1 MKRNENSGGQASMGL
16 SAQTILLIRLKLRN
30 CLGLN
35 EVIHG
40 KDGRKSLRMTG
51 MLLAYLLLGGMMIFY
66 LAAAAFLLCL
76 TGAGESVPAFAALVS
91 GGVIFIFSFLKAGL
105 LLFDAA
111 DLERL
116 LPLPLQPVSIIV
128 SRFFIL
134 YAEELFFSAA
144 IVLPTSLVYLVMERP
159 GAGFLLTTLLALP
172 FQPLL
177 PLTAAAVL
185 GTLVLAAGA
194 GMKHRGAVPVILT
207 MGLSML
213 VVAGSFALSFTVGM
227 EDPDMGELGG
237 LLEAA
242 VAAGIRFYPPAGLY
256 AAGVTDQS
264 ILPLLL
270 FVVLSAGVFSVF
282 VAAAGPRFRKISAV
296 LIQRSA
302 GKRFQMG
309 VQRLNPVWRA
319 EYFRELRRYFSSH
332 IYVSNT
338 LVIYVLMLACVAALA
353 VTGNERIAEAM
364 QLPEEEIR
372 RMLRVSIPFM
382 LAFFAAMGNT
392 TTVSVS
398 IEGKQLWLL
407 QSLPVRPQEVFLGKM
422 LVNLTVAVPSVLLSV
437 LAAALGGWM
446 DGIWTAAFPLVFLWP
461 ISAIGVWVN
470 LKLPSFDWESET
482 NVVKQSLSLPISM
495 LAGSVSVLPAAGAVF
510 LVEYVFAQNL
520 WAELAVKGGI
530 LILAILGGT
539 LLYRSCCRVS
549 WKALG

>member
-1 MKRNENSGGQASMGL
+1 M
-16 SAQTILLIRLKLRN
+16 
-30 CLGLN
+30 
-35 EVIHG
+35 
-40 KDGRKSLRMTG
+40 
-51 MLLAYLLLGGMMIFY
+51 
-66 LAAAAFLLCL
+66 
-76 TGAGESVPAFAALVS
+76 
-91 GGVIFIFSFLKAGL
+91 
-105 LLFDAA
+105 
-111 DLERL
+111 
-116 LPLPLQPVSIIV
+116 
-128 SRFFIL
+128 
-134 YAEELFFSAA
+134 EELFFSAA
-144 IVLPTSLVYLVMERP
+144 IILPTSLVYLVMERP

-207 MGLSML
+207 LGLSML

-237 LLEAA
+237 LLESA

-256 AAGVTDQS
+256 AAGVTNQS

-309 VQRLNPVWRA
+309 VQRMNPVWRA

-338 LVIYVLMLACVAALA
+338 LVIYVLMLACVAALTA
-353 VTGNERIAEAM
+353 TGNERIAEAM

-372 RMLRVSIPFM
+372 RMLRVSIPFL

-461 ISAIGVWVN
+461 LSAIGIWVN

-482 NVVKQSLSLPISM
+482 AVVKQSLSLPISM
-495 LAGSVSVLPAAGAVF
+495 LAGGVSVLPAAGAVF

-530 LILAILGGT
+530 LILSILGGT

-549 WKALG
+549 WEALG

>member
-40 KDGRKSLRMTG
+40 KDGRKSLRLTG

-66 LAAAAFLLCL
+66 LTAAAFLLRL

-91 GGVIFIFSFLKAGL
+91 GGVIFIFSFLKAGP

-134 YAEELFFSAA
+134 YAEELFFSVA

-213 VVAGSFALSFTVGM
+213 VVAGSFALSFTFSL
-227 EDPDMGELGG
+227 EDPDVGELGG
-237 LLEAA
+237 LLESA
-242 VAAGIRFYPPAGLY
+242 VAAGIRFYPPAELY

-270 FVVLSAGVFSVF
+270 FAVLSAGAFAVF

-309 VQRLNPVWRA
+309 VQRMNPVWRA

-353 VTGNERIAEAM
+353 ATGNERIAEAM

-461 ISAIGVWVN
+461 LSAIGIWVN

-482 NVVKQSLSLPISM
+482 AVVKQSLSLPISM

-510 LVEYVFAQNL
+510 LVEYVFTQNL